1 MDGYVR
7 VHGSKGTMHL
17 QPAFSY
23 EGIKLTTRIQGEPD
37 TEKASNLN
45 DPGQFTTMADNFSD
59 CIINDVEPRTN
70 GEEGLRDMKYIAEI
84 YKSCGRQSF

>member
-7 VHGSKGTMHL
+7 VHGSKGTLQL

-23 EGIKLTTRIQGEPD
+23 EGIKLSTRIHGEAES
-37 TEKASNLN
+37 EKTSKLN

-59 CIINDVEPRTN
+59 CILNDQEPRTN
-70 GEEGLRDMKYIAEI
+70 GDEGLRDMKYIAEI
-84 YKSCGRQSF
+84 YKSCGRQTF